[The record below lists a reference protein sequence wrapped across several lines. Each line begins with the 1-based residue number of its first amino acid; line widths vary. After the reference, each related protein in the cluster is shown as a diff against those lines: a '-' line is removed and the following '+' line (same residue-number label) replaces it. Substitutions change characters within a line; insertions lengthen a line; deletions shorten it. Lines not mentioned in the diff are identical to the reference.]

1 MTKIV
6 TIGGGTGTHTVLSG
20 LKKYPLD
27 LTAIVTTADS
37 GGSTGRLRDDFGV
50 LPVGDV
56 RMALT
61 ALASSEEDAE
71 ILRELFLYRFDKG
84 ESGLKGHNFGNLF
97 LVAMANVLGSYE
109 KGVKYA
115 GRILRIKGN
124 ILPITSKPV
133 DLHAE
138 YEDGEIVKGEAIIDD
153 ASKNGRDGKK
163 KIKKLWI
170 EPETPVSSEAAFA
183 IMNADFIVLG
193 PGDLYTSIF
202 PNLVV
207 PGVEAAFKKSKAYI
221 IYVPNLMTKYG
232 QTFGFTAKD
241 HVETLR
247 EYLGKY
253 PDSVILNNANLPA
266 DILKKY
272 KEENDFPVSDDLTGY
287 LPYKVARA
295 NILVPEEIEKS
306 SGDVVKR
313 SLLRH
318 DPDKLAWEIV
328 KITKE
333 VELNS

>member
-1 MTKIV
+1 
-6 TIGGGTGTHTVLSG
+6 
-20 LKKYPLD
+20 
-27 LTAIVTTADS
+27 
-37 GGSTGRLRDDFGV
+37 
-50 LPVGDV
+50 
-56 RMALT
+56 
-61 ALASSEEDAE
+61 
-71 ILRELFLYRFDKG
+71 
-84 ESGLKGHNFGNLF
+84 
-97 LVAMANVLGSYE
+97 
-109 KGVKYA
+109 
-115 GRILRIKGN
+115 
-124 ILPITSKPV
+124 
-133 DLHAE
+133 
-138 YEDGEIVKGEAIIDD
+138 
-153 ASKNGRDGKK
+153 
-163 KIKKLWI
+163 
-170 EPETPVSSEAAFA
+170 
-183 IMNADFIVLG
+183 
-193 PGDLYTSIF
+193 
-202 PNLVV
+202 
-207 PGVEAAFKKSKAYI
+207 
-221 IYVPNLMTKYG
+221 MTKYG

-272 KEENDFPVSDDLTGY
+272 EEENDFPVSDDLTGY

>member
-20 LKKYPLD
+20 LKKYPFY

-37 GGSTGRLRDDFGV
+37 GGSTGRLRDEFGY
-50 LPVGDV
+50 LPVGDF

-61 ALASSEEDAE
+61 ALASSEEE
-71 ILRELFLYRFDKG
+71 SELLRELFLYRFDKG
-84 ESGLKGHNFGNLF
+84 ETGLKGHNFGNLF
-97 LVAMANVLGSYE
+97 LVAMADVLGSYE
-109 KGVKYA
+109 KAVKHA
-115 GRILRIKGN
+115 GKILRIKGN
-124 ILPITSKPV
+124 ILPITSGPV
-133 DLHAE
+133 DLFAE
-138 YEDGEIVKGEAIIDD
+138 LEDGTIIEGESNIDEP
-153 ASKNGRDGKK
+153 KNRDGKL
-163 KIKKLWI
+163 KIKTLWI
-170 EPETPVSSEAAFA
+170 EPEIPVTSDAAFA

-207 PGVEAAFKKSKAYI
+207 PGVEAAFKKSKAHI
-221 IYVPNLMTKYG
+221 IYITNLMTKYG

-241 HVETLR
+241 HVEGLAKH
-247 EYLGKY
+247 LGKY
-253 PDSVILNNANLPA
+253 PNSVVLNSSHFPGTILE
-266 DILKKY
+266 KY
-272 KEENDFPVSDDLTGY
+272 KAENDFPVIDDLTDNSE
-287 LPYKVARA
+287 YKIIRSD
-295 NILVPEEIEKS
+295 ILVPEEIEKS
-306 SGDVVKR
+306 SGDFIKR